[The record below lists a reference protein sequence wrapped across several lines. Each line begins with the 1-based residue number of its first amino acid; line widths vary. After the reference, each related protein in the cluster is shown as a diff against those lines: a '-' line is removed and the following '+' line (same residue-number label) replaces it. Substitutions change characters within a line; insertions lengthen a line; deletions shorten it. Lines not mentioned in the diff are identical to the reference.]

1 MASAIAR
8 RAICQQAILN
18 ISELVENG
26 GYLGLNIHVLQ
37 SNLRYLK
44 RNFYSFRAAHVKVTS
59 VLSTEEIEQQT
70 TILAKI
76 ESCYVTTLNQI
87 QQRIGDLKEAL
98 QNPRAFAVEQEHA
111 VNEETATNVSDS
123 SESDRNDTPELSEER
138 SEQPSAASVTQL
150 QSQLQQQLQP
160 IVLQLQGVGKVE
172 NTWGDFDGHLS
183 KWKSFH
189 DRFKVAVHENDTIAK
204 VFKFQHLCN
213 SLKGYAAT
221 SINNWEQTEDNYDEA
236 WARLKELYN
245 RPYETTNELYDR
257 FENLTKLDKPTG
269 GLLQKMSNITHEVV
283 RQLRALGISVEHL
296 DSYFVN
302 GIRKK
307 LDGDTCKQWELLRSS
322 LPNAQ
327 NPKLAD
333 VLSFVETQAKAMF
346 AVTGMATR
354 DNRKRQVSEKEQPN
368 VKKFRSNDNNSAKTE
383 QKGNISHL
391 SA

>member
-150 QSQLQQQLQP
+150 QSQL
-160 IVLQLQGVGKVE
+160 
-172 NTWGDFDGHLS
+172 
-183 KWKSFH
+183 
-189 DRFKVAVHENDTIAK
+189 
-204 VFKFQHLCN
+204 
-213 SLKGYAAT
+213 
-221 SINNWEQTEDNYDEA
+221 
-236 WARLKELYN
+236 
-245 RPYETTNELYDR
+245 
-257 FENLTKLDKPTG
+257 
-269 GLLQKMSNITHEVV
+269 
-283 RQLRALGISVEHL
+283 
-296 DSYFVN
+296 
-302 GIRKK
+302 
-307 LDGDTCKQWELLRSS
+307 
-322 LPNAQ
+322 
-327 NPKLAD
+327 
-333 VLSFVETQAKAMF
+333 
-346 AVTGMATR
+346 
-354 DNRKRQVSEKEQPN
+354 
-368 VKKFRSNDNNSAKTE
+368 
-383 QKGNISHL
+383 
-391 SA
+391 